1 MGLTRIDESSKRL
14 SPEEWNR
21 MMIRRHHI
29 QRLLITLAE
38 ILFMAGVVWAMI
50 YFFGEVHP

>member
-29 QRLLITLAE
+29 QRLLITLAAVFME
-38 ILFMAGVVWAMI
+38 IMGGKRISRSSA
-50 YFFGEVHP
+50 